1 MSLPLLLVRVAE
13 QAPESTDLRVIILGV
28 IATVIVAVIGAVGA
42 VAAAWAQGAATR
54 RQATAANEKAEKAHD
69 LAATVA
75 DSVGPKNGHGTVQD
89 ATGAI
94 LARLDGIESTVHTL
108 VTSVDS
114 VVTAAD
120 GVNAR
125 LKGHDREIAS
135 LRHAGEES

>member
-54 RQATAANEKAEKAHD
+54 RQATAANMKAEKAHD

-75 DSVGPKNGHGTVQD
+75 DSVGPINGHGTVQD

>member
-54 RQATAANEKAEKAHD
+54 RQATAAHEKAEKAQD

-75 DSVGPKNGHGTVQD
+75 DSVGPINGHGTVQD

>member
-54 RQATAANEKAEKAHD
+54 RQATAANEKAEKAQD

>member
-1 MSLPLLLVRVAE
+1 LPLPLLLVRVAE

>member
-75 DSVGPKNGHGTVQD
+75 DSVGPINGHGTVQD